1 MCNTN
6 ERSINLDE
14 YVHIELE
21 RNWEIEERK
30 RKREKDKLQKVSK
43 EKKKNSRSMM
53 NHSTSIAK
61 IANNA
66 KVV

>member
-6 ERSINLDE
+6 ERSMNLDE

-30 RKREKDKLQKVSK
+30 RKREKDKLQK
-43 EKKKNSRSMM
+43 KKSRSMT

>member
-43 EKKKNSRSMM
+43 EKKK
-53 NHSTSIAK
+53 I
-61 IANNA
+61 
-66 KVV
+66 

>member
-1 MCNTN
+1 MCHTN

-43 EKKKNSRSMM
+43 EKKK
-53 NHSTSIAK
+53 ILDP
-61 IANNA
+61 
-66 KVV
+66 